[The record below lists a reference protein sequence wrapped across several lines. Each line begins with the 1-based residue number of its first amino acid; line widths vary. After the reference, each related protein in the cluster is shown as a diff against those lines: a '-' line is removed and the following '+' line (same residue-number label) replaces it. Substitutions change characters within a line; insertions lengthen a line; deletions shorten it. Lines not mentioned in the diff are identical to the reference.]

1 MKLRLEGLQCGAVN
15 RITLIGREVA
25 QAQQNKIV
33 DRLEENNIILLRI
46 RRRMQRTKAP
56 DKTPI
61 TNLVWN
67 SWASQGIMTR
77 KQ

>member
-1 MKLRLEGLQCGAVN
+1 MGAVN

-33 DRLEENNIILLRI
+33 VRLEENNIILLRI

-67 SWASQGIMTR
+67 SWASQGVMTR